1 MARNNM
7 TTFAKIPSQTRR
19 CALRGAALVL
29 LPVMMMS
36 SMMMSSSPAQPAT
49 ADNPF
54 TVLPGSWAGTGTIA
68 MSNGTKE
75 RVRCQASYR
84 LEDPVNLRLE
94 MGCTSDSYR
103 FELHSQ
109 ITYDS
114 QSISGAWNE
123 TTRGVGGNLT
133 GRASGAR
140 IQARAEGQTF
150 TALLDMTTRGN
161 QQSVSIQS
169 PGSEM
174 SGVTIVLTR
183 GARSR

>member
-1 MARNNM
+1 MTILATSSDAHCAFARAA
-7 TTFAKIPSQTRR
+7 FLSLVLIACPV
-19 CALRGAALVL
+19 AAAGAAD
-29 LPVMMMS
+29 
-36 SMMMSSSPAQPAT
+36 SPFAA
-49 ADNPF
+49 
-54 TVLPGSWAGTGTIA
+54 LPGSWAGTGTIA

-75 RVRCQASYR
+75 RIRCQATYR
-84 LEDPVNLRLE
+84 LENPAYLRLE
-94 MGCTSDSYR
+94 MGCASDSYR

-109 ITYDS
+109 ITYDD
-114 QSISGAWNE
+114 QSVSGSWNE

-133 GRASGAR
+133 GRASGER

-150 TALLDMTTRGN
+150 TALLDMRTRGN

-174 SGVTIVLTR
+174 SEVTIVLTR